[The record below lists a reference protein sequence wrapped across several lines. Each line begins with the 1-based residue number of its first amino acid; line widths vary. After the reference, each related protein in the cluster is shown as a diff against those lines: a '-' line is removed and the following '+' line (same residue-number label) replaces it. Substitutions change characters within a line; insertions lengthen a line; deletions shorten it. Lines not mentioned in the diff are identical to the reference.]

1 MDVATTVPTEVRRR
15 ILRPGWPLYLVLV
28 GFPLWWVLGLS
39 GFIWQIVAVP
49 MLLSL
54 LRRKRVVAPPGF
66 LLWLGF
72 LLWMFA
78 TGIQLDEIGRG
89 IGFAYRASL
98 YLSATI
104 VLLYVY
110 NSSREVLQTRRL
122 VMAMSIFWIYVA
134 VGGYLGLL
142 FPSFSFASPVE
153 TVMPHFIL
161 ANDFVKEMVHPAFAE
176 VQEVLGYASPRP
188 SVPFVYTNDWGGAF
202 ALLIPFVVLAWSSRL
217 SRRFRM
223 VLGIIAAASA
233 IPVIISLNRGL
244 WLSLGVGLV
253 YAAFRLA
260 MRGRERA
267 MVAFLIV
274 TIGVTGLVLF
284 SPLKATLSERLA
296 NPHSNNRRVS
306 LYEESIRGAIESPLF
321 GYGAPRPSK
330 WNPNAPSVGTQGQ
343 LWLVLFSHGLPGLL
357 FFLAFFVSTFWRMR
371 RMEPLPT
378 FWVHVMLLIMLTQLA
393 VYDFLPHQ
401 FHIVMLGIA
410 LGWRERLP
418 RSRLDDVEA
427 ARART
432 LVGSVA

>member
-1 MDVATTVPTEVRRR
+1 MDVATTVPMGARRR
-15 ILRPGWPLYLVLV
+15 LLRPGWPLYLVLV

-39 GFIWQIVAVP
+39 GFIWQLVAVP

-54 LRRKRVVAPPGF
+54 LRRKPLVAPPGF
-66 LLWLGF
+66 VLWLGF

-78 TGIQLDEIGRG
+78 TGIQLDGISRV

-98 YLSATI
+98 YVSATI

-110 NSSREVLQTRRL
+110 NSSREVLQTRHL

-142 FPSFSFASPVE
+142 FPSFSFSSPVE
-153 TVMPHFIL
+153 TLMPHFIL
-161 ANDFVKEMVHPAFAE
+161 ANDFVKLMVHPAFAE

-188 SVPFVYTNDWGGAF
+188 SAPFVYTNDWGGAF
-202 ALLIPFVVLAWSSRL
+202 ALLIPFVILAWNSRL

-223 VLGIIAAASA
+223 VLGITAAASA
-233 IPVIISLNRGL
+233 VPVIISLNRGL

-260 MRGRERA
+260 MQGRERA

-274 TIGVTGLVLF
+274 TIGVTGLALF
-284 SPLKATLSERLA
+284 SPLKATLAERLA

-321 GYGAPRPSK
+321 GFGAPPSLQVEPQRPFRRH
-330 WNPNAPSVGTQGQ
+330 PRAVVAGVVLPRTARARVLPCVLHLDVLAHATRGTRADVLGARDAADHADPARRLRLLAPSV
-343 LWLVLFSHGLPGLL
+343 
-357 FFLAFFVSTFWRMR
+357 
-371 RMEPLPT
+371 
-378 FWVHVMLLIMLTQLA
+378 
-393 VYDFLPHQ
+393 PHRD
-401 FHIVMLGIA
+401 A
-410 LGWRERLP
+410 W
-418 RSRLDDVEA
+418 D
-427 ARART
+427 RARLERAT
-432 LVGSVA
+432 PAIQVAR